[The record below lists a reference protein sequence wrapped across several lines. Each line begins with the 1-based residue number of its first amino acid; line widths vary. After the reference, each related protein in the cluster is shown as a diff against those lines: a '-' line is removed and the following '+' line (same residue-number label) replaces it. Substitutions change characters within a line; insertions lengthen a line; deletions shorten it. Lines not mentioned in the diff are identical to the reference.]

1 MRNRVRKRILLSG
14 LVCVLGLLACACG
27 GTEEGPGAG
36 ESDGEAVFVEEPGDE
51 DSVPETPEEPAESE
65 DGGEAPSSG
74 QWTDGEYDLEGN
86 IKDLKD
92 GQFTLVEVV
101 TEELEDGTL
110 MIGSSGEDDSEFEK
124 TSIAY
129 DEDTRFA
136 IQTIY
141 DGGDR
146 SEMSEAT
153 AADLESGQLVKIW
166 GSASDD
172 GWKATQICI
181 VKVE

>member
-36 ESDGEAVFVEEPGDE
+36 EPDGEAVFVEEPGDE
-51 DSVPETPEEPAESE
+51 DTDPETPEEPAGSE
-65 DGGEAPSSG
+65 DGGEAPPSG
-74 QWTDGEYDLEGN
+74 QWTDDEYDLEGD

-92 GQFTLVEVV
+92 GQFTLVEVI
-101 TEELEDGTL
+101 TEELEDGTI
-110 MIGSSGEDDSEFEK
+110 MIASGGDDDSKVAITYE
-124 TSIAY
+124 
-129 DEDTRFA
+129 EDTRFA

>member
-1 MRNRVRKRILLSG
+1 M
-14 LVCVLGLLACACG
+14 
-27 GTEEGPGAG
+27 
-36 ESDGEAVFVEEPGDE
+36 
-51 DSVPETPEEPAESE
+51 
-65 DGGEAPSSG
+65 
-74 QWTDGEYDLEGN
+74 YDMEGN

>member
-1 MRNRVRKRILLSG
+1 MEARR
-14 LVCVLGLLACACG
+14 LVQTVDHGQAHAA
-27 GTEEGPGAG
+27 GAP
-36 ESDGEAVFVEEPGDE
+36 EPAAPPVTVEPAD
-51 DSVPETPEEPAESE
+51 PETPEEPAGSE
-65 DGGEAPSSG
+65 DGGEVPSSG

-172 GWKATQICI
+172 GWKATQSCI